1 MAIMRNCIS
10 FGSGS
15 TTAAFSFSAVA
26 RPVLYNCVAQQCVRD
41 GFYFVPGAA
50 GATPPVTVSAVNC
63 LAEECFNGFLI
74 VSVTGNVG
82 YNSLELTNC
91 VSQNNNSCGFKI
103 NNDGTGTIPFIFRN
117 CVANAN
123 TADGFEIGGGNPG
136 AIGYGVITECTSSE
150 NSSNGFLFSAPSTHL
165 VVENCTAVSNPGY
178 GFFDAGTFP
187 TNNYYIANRSF
198 ANGTDYTAA
207 FGAQFTYPYGS
218 IYYGGNQHS

>member
-1 MAIMRNCIS
+1 
-10 FGSGS
+10 
-15 TTAAFSFSAVA
+15 
-26 RPVLYNCVAQQCVRD
+26 
-41 GFYFVPGAA
+41 
-50 GATPPVTVSAVNC
+50 
-63 LAEECFNGFLI
+63 
-74 VSVTGNVG
+74 VTGNVG